1 MLFLW
6 LVLVVVESL
15 KDDHVVNIN
24 GGAYLETNYNAD
36 CVAGVPECKKD
47 VPACG
52 ELPARHGSSFE
63 ENLLTAVPEA
73 HLCTAETDTHSGFEH
88 AVNSL
93 DKEELYDGEAAN
105 SDEQE
110 SVVKR
115 SKNTVN
121 EPEALEPGIYK
132 SSSDLK
138 QKTDDD
144 FTADPV
150 SLPSASNDGSNS
162 VKNLDSQSA
171 GVPSQEAADCDHVA
185 SNKSALAPGL
195 TGDYEPLSLDS
206 KADTISSQAVSNDNS
221 TFSQESVSNED
232 STFSQESAGI
242 SMSKSIDRQV
252 EGVPEAVECDHVA
265 SKDESTLARENTL
278 DIPLES
284 ISSNISHHEILGDIS
299 SSIAASD
306 GSTLVAERT
315 KIPEPINTQVDEPGQ
330 AAAAWGSSQIA
341 SHNKSALAQEGTL
354 ESTEPI
360 VEYPEMTKY
369 TPVTEVS
376 AVECVT
382 PPCISAPIQE
392 VQKSPVEILVV
403 NLVPQANQ
411 TQPTPPSNPPTS
423 EPPVPAPSGS
433 APSNVMV
440 QQSVNLPNIQQSQLS
455 PTYGRGC
462 GARCGWWRP
471 FSWFLNRVGV

>member
-341 SHNKSALAQEGTL
+341 SHNKSALAQGR
-354 ESTEPI
+354 
-360 VEYPEMTKY
+360 YFG
-369 TPVTEVS
+369 
-376 AVECVT
+376 
-382 PPCISAPIQE
+382 
-392 VQKSPVEILVV
+392 V
-403 NLVPQANQ
+403 NR
-411 TQPTPPSNPPTS
+411 TH
-423 EPPVPAPSGS
+423 
-433 APSNVMV
+433 
-440 QQSVNLPNIQQSQLS
+440 
-455 PTYGRGC
+455 C
-462 GARCGWWRP
+462 
-471 FSWFLNRVGV
+471 